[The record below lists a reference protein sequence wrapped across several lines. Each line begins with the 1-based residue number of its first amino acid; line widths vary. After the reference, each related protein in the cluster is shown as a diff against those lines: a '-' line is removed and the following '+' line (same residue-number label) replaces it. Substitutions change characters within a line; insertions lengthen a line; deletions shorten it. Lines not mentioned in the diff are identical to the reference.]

1 MLDSHQWLNLII
13 GDFPGM
19 MNPES
24 LLAAIPI
31 VAGAGL
37 FLLVI
42 ALLVVWAAKS
52 GITRLD

>member
-1 MLDSHQWLNLII
+1 MFDQQWLYLLI
-13 GDFPGM
+13 GDAPGAID
-19 MNPES
+19 PD
-24 LLAAIPI
+24 LLPTVIPM

-37 FLLVI
+37 LLLVI